1 MKPHFWIF
9 FLLFSYNCVSAQ
21 LNDLRYQLS
30 WVNAD
35 DGLKQLSVRYCVA
48 DNYGFVWIATELGL
62 YRYDGINLK
71 ALADPRYPSISKQ
84 RIVRLGKDKV
94 TGKVYFETSPENF
107 QYIIENNKIQR
118 IDPKEYWKKAI
129 FTFTGN
135 CYTGSDNL
143 VKKVLRK
150 NSNTTFLKEYNSIT
164 FFTACLTSKSLY
176 LPQYEHLIQFNNSG
190 LIKNFNYPFSTGVVL
205 MKFSETILATGNKK
219 IIPISQGNILNKN
232 IKVDFRIQ
240 SYLNRKLRN
249 LSDNE
254 IFGSDDNY
262 YLKQSGKI
270 YQIHFN
276 GNKLSTKFLFNSPV
290 LDITCITFLEKE
302 NIYLIGTRTQGMAIV
317 RPTFFKT
324 ITFDERVT
332 NKSINFC
339 YSVVKITDKKW
350 YSVSGWYFNPQNM
363 KTLLDNFLIDF
374 RNSRFILP
382 YRNHFYID
390 IKNEFWNIDTKKKD
404 YGFIIRYPKKAK
416 YAGFTGYTYHK
427 GQLYL
432 SDANSIYFLKND
444 TLLSHLTLNKLL
456 KGKLINGISSV
467 KESLILTTTK
477 GVYSYLPNAKKINV
491 IKGLENVNARYIKPI
506 NAKCYWVGCYGDGL
520 FLVFQ
525 NKAYKVLMNNGVLST
540 AHAVELDVKGNLW
553 ISTND
558 GLLLTDSTSIKKI
571 IKNQPID
578 FYIYTTK
585 DGLLTNEF
593 NGSGT
598 HPSLKTSSG
607 IIGFPSMKGFVYFDS
622 NTIPKHN
629 FEGTIFIDQVLV
641 DNRKIIPFLNN
652 TYIIPKEA
660 NYISFK
666 FSYGYYFN
674 RDNISIYYRFKNQ
687 NSWTKAT
694 GNSIQINRYK
704 KGEQQLIIKI
714 STNGMTNHKA
724 IIKKVLI
731 FFEPRYY
738 ELAWFWLLIGLGTI
752 LVFYF
757 FYLLLFNF
765 QRNRNKYLKSLVDEK
780 THELN
785 QIVIQLEASNN
796 SVIQTLSEKEILL
809 KEIHH
814 RVKNN
819 LQLVMSLLNIQA
831 QDSKNISIEDF
842 LEKGRSRIAT
852 MSLIHQNLYENSSLS
867 KIDFQKYLENLASN
881 ILNTFNENTVT
892 ITINT
897 NENDF
902 DVDTAIPL
910 GLIINELLCNSL
922 KHAFKNT
929 KGGIISIYLSK
940 VDAFNFV
947 LEIGDNG
954 VGITQNSQKKNSIG
968 LDIVSLLVMQLR
980 GTIIAIDKPGTN
992 YRIEFKEANK

>member
-9 FLLFSYNCVSAQ
+9 FLLFSYNCVVAQ
-21 LNDLRYQLS
+21 SNDVRYQLS

-35 DGLKQLSVRYCVA
+35 DGLKQLSVRYCLA
-48 DNYGFVWIATELGL
+48 DNYGFFWIATELGL

-71 ALADPRYPSISKQ
+71 AVSDPRYPSISKQ

-94 TGKVYFETSPENF
+94 TGKVYFETSPENY
-107 QYIIENNKIQR
+107 QYVIDNNQISL
-118 IDPKEYWKKAI
+118 INPKEYWRKAI
-129 FTFTGN
+129 FTN
-135 CYTGSDNL
+135 SDISFS
-143 VKKVLRK
+143 
-150 NSNTTFLKEYNSIT
+150 NSNTIIRQVLKKIKFQKLIRAYNSNN
-164 FFTACLTSKSLY
+164 FLLACLDSNYLY
-176 LPQYEHLIQFNNSG
+176 IN
-190 LIKNFNYPFSTGVVL
+190 
-205 MKFSETILATGNKK
+205 
-219 IIPISQGNILNKN
+219 
-232 IKVDFRIQ
+232 
-240 SYLNRKLRN
+240 YLNRFLALDKNGKFKDLNFKTTPALFLLQFNDQILAIDKSSITLINNGYLVNKHIDFDENIRSYLEREIVN
-249 LSDNE
+249 QSSLE
-254 IFGSDDNY
+254 IFSSGTNY
-262 YLKQSGKI
+262 YLKAKGKVYRI
-270 YQIHFN
+270 DYKN
-276 GNKLSTKFLFNSPV
+276 YKLTTHFLFNAPAD
-290 LDITCITFLEKE
+290 DISSISYLEKDKV
-302 NIYLIGTRTQGMAIV
+302 YLVGTRTQGLAV
-317 RPTFFKT
+317 LRPVLFNTLSF
-324 ITFDERVT
+324 VHNS

-339 YSVVKITDKKW
+339 YSVVSTYDDTW
-350 YSVSGWYFNPQNM
+350 YSASGWTFNSKNS
-363 KTLLDNFLIDF
+363 KVKGDNFLIDF
-374 RNSRFILP
+374 LNTRFILP
-382 YRNHFYID
+382 YKGNFYVNAKD
-390 IKNEFWNIDTKKKD
+390 NFWNITTKRNDSDFGFPKFKKPNSE
-404 YGFIIRYPKKAK
+404 GFI
-416 YAGFTGYTYHK
+416 GYTYHK

-432 SDANSIYFLKND
+432 ADANSIYYLKKSVFETNVN
-444 TLLSHLTLNKLL
+444 LNKYL
-456 KGKLINGISSV
+456 KGKSINGLGSV
-467 KESLILTTTK
+467 GNSIIIPTSK
-477 GVYSYLPNAKKINV
+477 GVYTYLPNTYKIDIVKN
-491 IKGLENVNARYIKPI
+491 LENVNARYIKPI
-506 NAKCYWVGCYGDGL
+506 NNESYWVGCYGDGL
-520 FLVFQ
+520 FFVFQ

-540 AHAVELDVKGNLW
+540 AHAVEADAKGNFW

-558 GLLLTDSTSIKKI
+558 GLLRTDKSTLINKI
-571 IKNQPID
+571 LKNQSVD
-578 FYIYTTK
+578 FYIYTTT

-598 HPSLKTSSG
+598 HPSLQTVSG

-629 FEGTIFIDQVLV
+629 FDGTIVIDQVLV
-641 DNRKIIPFLNN
+641 DNRKTIPFLNN
-652 TYIIPKEA
+652 TYIVPKEA
-660 NYISFK
+660 NYITFK

-687 NSWTKAT
+687 NTWTKVI
-694 GNSIQINRYK
+694 GNSIQFNRYK

-714 STNGMTNHKA
+714 TTNGIANHKA
-724 IIKKVLI
+724 VTKKVSV

-738 ELAWFWLLIGLGTI
+738 ELAWFWFLIGLGVM
-752 LVFYF
+752 LLFYF
-757 FYLLLFNF
+757 LYLLLFNF

-785 QIVIQLEASNN
+785 QIVLQLEASKD

-867 KIDFQKYLENLASN
+867 KIDFQNYLENLASN

-892 ITINT
+892 IAINT

-929 KGGIISIYLSK
+929 KGGIISIHLSK
-940 VDAFNFV
+940 VDAYNFV

-954 VGITQNSQKKNSIG
+954 VGTTKNSQKKNSIG

-980 GTIIAIDKPGTN
+980 GTIIAVDKPGTN